1 MRTFIKTASLISAAL
16 FTSTALMCSA
26 QANPA
31 ASHGVAIT
39 LPGGE
44 HGLDLDD
51 MAYMPA
57 LHRIVVPAGQTGA
70 LVFIDPDNNALTS
83 IPGIAPQAAQP
94 HGRDEGTSSAAYGAD
109 LLFASDHTDKAIAVV
124 DPAHKRVLARAPLA
138 SGSDYIRYLA
148 EQHEVWVTEPEAA
161 QIEVFGFNAHAKP
174 MLTPKA
180 KISIPGG
187 PESLVFDS
195 AHHRAYANLWKTKTV
210 VIDTAT
216 HQVVSEWPNGCEGS
230 RGLAMD
236 PAHARLFVACKE
248 GAVSVLSLKANGK
261 VLAHAK
267 SGAGIDII
275 VYSPVLHHLYVP
287 GAKSA
292 TLTIFDVAPSS
303 TLTPLVTY
311 PTAEH
316 AHCVAADNQGHVYV
330 CNPHGGGVIAFR
342 DSQTH

>member
-1 MRTFIKTASLISAAL
+1 MRKFIKPVSLMSAAL
-16 FTSTALMCSA
+16 FASAALLCNA
-26 QANPA
+26 QVNPA
-31 ASHGVAIT
+31 VSHGVAIA

-57 LHRIVVPAGQTGA
+57 LHRVVVPAGQTGT
-70 LVFIDPDNNALTS
+70 LVLIDPETNALTS
-83 IPGIAPQAAQP
+83 IPGISPTATKP

-124 DPAHKRVLARAPLA
+124 DPVHKRVLVRVPLA
-138 SGSDYIRYLA
+138 NGSDYVRYFA
-148 EQHEVWVTEPEAA
+148 EQHELWVTEPKAS
-161 QIEVFGFNAHAKP
+161 QIEVFGFKVHAKP

-195 AHHRAYANLWKTKTV
+195 AHHRAYANLWKAKTV

-216 HQVVSEWPNGCEGS
+216 HRVVSEWSNGCEGS
-230 RGLAMD
+230 RGLAVD
-236 PAHARLFVACKE
+236 AAHARLFVACKE
-248 GAVSVLSLKANGK
+248 GAINVLSLKADGK
-261 VLAHAK
+261 LLAHAK

-275 VYSPVLHHLYVP
+275 AYSPLLHHLYVP
-287 GAKSA
+287 GSKSA
-292 TLTIFDVAPSS
+292 TLTIFDVAPSGA
-303 TLTPLVTY
+303 LTPLVTY

-316 AHCVAADNQGHVYV
+316 AHCVAADNLGHVYV
-330 CNPHGGGVIAFR
+330 CNPRGGGVLAYQDPRIY
-342 DSQTH
+342 